1 MSLGSY
7 AVRDLQVTATARDVI
22 RHVRRKLKASS
33 LGRGKRTER
42 HALLRDALKAHARHR
57 KLCRRFAL
65 LGAS

>member
-1 MSLGSY
+1 MTLGSY
-7 AVRDLQVTATARDVI
+7 VIRDLHVNAGPRDVI